1 MALQILKIKKKA
13 LKKYNQVEKIID
25 ELKNYDELIE
35 PNIDAFF

>member
-1 MALQILKIKKKA
+1 MQILKMKKKA
-13 LKKYNQVEKIID
+13 LKKYHQVEKIVE